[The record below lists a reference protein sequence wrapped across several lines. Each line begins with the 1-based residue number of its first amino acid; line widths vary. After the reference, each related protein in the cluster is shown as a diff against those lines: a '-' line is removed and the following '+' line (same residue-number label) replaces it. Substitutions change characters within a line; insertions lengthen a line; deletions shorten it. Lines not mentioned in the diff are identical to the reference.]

1 MKILICDDSKVA
13 RKSLASCIDASFAG
27 DIVFAENGHEAI
39 EIIDTQSI
47 DVVFLD
53 ITMPGMDGFEVLDV
67 LRQRECRSKIVM
79 VSGDIQEMAQER
91 CFELGAYA
99 FIQKPLVAEAALP
112 LFNDLKLPFNRP
124 ASLLRAQFSK
134 AQMFER
140 FQETSNI
147 ALGAGAATISMLLKE
162 FILLPVPTVGELS
175 FSELTMMIQDTL
187 TRENSCVAAQRFV
200 GGGLHGEALVCIEG
214 DSIGQVG
221 ERLGFSSGSVSK
233 DEVVVNLVNVLVS
246 SFLVSLS
253 EQLYLEFSL
262 REPLRINDFSPD
274 ISMLSD
280 NEDVFTVEYTYDAEA
295 LDLFCSVL
303 FMFDE
308 ESVDIIRRQMELLQ

>member
-1 MKILICDDSKVA
+1 MQILICDDSKVA

-27 DIVFAENGHEAI
+27 DIMFAKNGHEAI
-39 EIIDTQSI
+39 ELIDAHSI

-53 ITMPGMDGFEVLDV
+53 ITMPGMDGFEVLEI
-67 LRQRECRSKIVM
+67 LRQRECTSRIVM
-79 VSGDIQEMAQER
+79 VSGDIQEMAQKR

-99 FIQKPLVAEAALP
+99 FIKKPLTPEVAIP
-112 LFNDLKLPFNRP
+112 LFEDLNLPFNRP
-124 ASLLRAQFSK
+124 TSLHAHFSK

-187 TRENSCVAAQRFV
+187 TRENSCAAAQRFV

-214 DSIGQVG
+214 DSISQVG
-221 ERLGFSSGSVSK
+221 ERLGFSSGEVSN
-233 DEVVVNLVNVLVS
+233 DEIVVNLVNVLVS

-253 EQLYLEFSL
+253 EQLCLEFSV

-274 ISMLSD
+274 NSMLND
-280 NEDVFTVEYTYDAEA
+280 NEHVFTVEYTYDAEA

-308 ESVDIIRRQMELLQ
+308 ESVDIIRHQMELLQ

>member
-1 MKILICDDSKVA
+1 MQILICDDSKVA

-27 DIVFAENGHEAI
+27 EIVFAANGHEAI
-39 EIIDTQSI
+39 EIIDNQSI

-53 ITMPGMDGFEVLDV
+53 ITMPGMDGFEVLEI
-67 LRQRECRSKIVM
+67 LRQRACRSKIVM
-79 VSGDIQEMAQER
+79 VSGDIQEMAQKR
-91 CFELGAYA
+91 CFELGAHA
-99 FIQKPLVAEAALP
+99 FIKKPLTAETAVP
-112 LFNDLKLPFNRP
+112 LFNDLHLPFNRP
-124 ASLLRAQFSK
+124 ASLHVEFSK
-134 AQMFER
+134 NQMFER
-140 FQETSNI
+140 FQETANI

-187 TRENSCVAAQRFV
+187 TRENSCAAAQRFV

-214 DSIGQVG
+214 DSINQVG
-221 ERLGFSSGSVSK
+221 ERLGFSDGDVSN

-253 EQLYLEFSL
+253 EQLCLEFSL

-274 ISMLSD
+274 NSMLSD
-280 NEDVFTVEYTYDAEA
+280 NEHVFTVEYTYDAEA

-303 FMFDE
+303 FMFDK

>member
-1 MKILICDDSKVA
+1 MRILICDDSKVA
-13 RKSLASCIDASFAG
+13 RKSLASCIDANFAG
-27 DIVFAENGHEAI
+27 EIVFAANGYEAMD
-39 EIIDTQSI
+39 IIDSQSV

-53 ITMPGMDGFEVLDV
+53 ITMPGMDGFEVLEA
-67 LRQRECRSKIVM
+67 LLKRQTSAKIIM
-79 VSGDIQEMAQER
+79 VSGDIQVLAQQR

-99 FIQKPLVAEAALP
+99 FVQKPLSPSVAMP
-112 LFNDLKLPFNRP
+112 LFEELNLPFNRP
-124 ASLLRAQFSK
+124 ASFRTQFSK
-134 AQMFER
+134 EQMFER
-140 FQETSNI
+140 FQEISNI
-147 ALGAGAATISMLLKE
+147 ALGAGAATISKLLKE

-187 TRENSCVAAQRFV
+187 TRDNSCAAAQRFV

-214 DSIGQVG
+214 DSIGQIG
-221 ERLGFSSGSVSK
+221 ERLGFSSGDASN

-253 EQLYLEFSL
+253 EQLCLEFSL
-262 REPLRINDFSPD
+262 REPLRITDFSPD
-274 ISMLSD
+274 NSMLNNS
-280 NEDVFTVEYTYDAEA
+280 EQVFTVEYTYDAET

-308 ESVDIIRRQMELLQ
+308 ESVDIIHRQMELLQ